1 MTNNNVFDENGFALK
16 DVRVKV
22 YNYDRENH
30 EFISSTMEHTVKGS
44 GVPAQSTQIQA
55 LELKDGFTQ
64 VFDEESQKWEYVED
78 HRYSDVYNIH
88 TKQKEDIRY
97 IGELKE
103 EHTLLAPPS
112 FDHDFVN
119 GAWIITEEK
128 QAELD
133 DQVKQQRINELKSS
147 IQKLESDLVVANL
160 RGKDIAEIL
169 NKLDAAEAELK
180 SMK

>member
-1 MTNNNVFDENGFALK
+1 MENNNIFDENGFAIK

-22 YNYDRENH
+22 YNYDRENR
-30 EFISSTMEHTVKGS
+30 EFISSTMEHTVRGS
-44 GVPAQSTQIQA
+44 GIPAQSTLIEN

-64 VFDEESQKWEYVED
+64 VFDEESQAWSYVED

-112 FDHDFVN
+112 FDHEFIDGTWV
-119 GAWIITEEK
+119 ITEEMR
-128 QAELD
+128 AELD
-133 DQVKQQRINELKSS
+133 DQVKQQRINELESS
-147 IQKLESDLVVANL
+147 IQKLENDLVVANL
-160 RGKDIAEIL
+160 RGKDITEIL
-169 NKLDAAEAELK
+169 NEIDEVEAELENLK
-180 SMK
+180 